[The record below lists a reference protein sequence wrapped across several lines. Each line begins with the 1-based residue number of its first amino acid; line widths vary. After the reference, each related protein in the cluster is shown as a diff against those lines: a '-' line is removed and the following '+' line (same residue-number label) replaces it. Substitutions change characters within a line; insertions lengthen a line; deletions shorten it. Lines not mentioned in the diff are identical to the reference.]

1 MLEWL
6 GGHHDPAAFDP
17 RDVHF
22 DDPQE
27 RWMIAFEGGNP

>member
-6 GGHHDPAAFDP
+6 GGHHDPAVFDP

-27 RWMIAFEGGNP
+27 RWTIAFAGGNP